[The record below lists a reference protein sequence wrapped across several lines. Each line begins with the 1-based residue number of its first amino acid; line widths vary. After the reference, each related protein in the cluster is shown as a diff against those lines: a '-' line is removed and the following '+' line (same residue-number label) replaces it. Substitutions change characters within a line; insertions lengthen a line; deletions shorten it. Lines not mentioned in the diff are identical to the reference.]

1 MWNRTRPAGL
11 VLGVTL
17 LAGIALGRMGLHL
30 SAPVGAQDVPAAD
43 AFPVPAKASEPEA
56 PPSLSE
62 EPFGVEPVAPSLEPM
77 PALTPTTAA
86 PNDAAVTLRQE
97 LLELTQQRANLL
109 SAEQLVQAVDK
120 ARSSLLITQAEQE
133 LEECLE
139 RLEQVAQKYPNTAA
153 GLRAKGLLQ
162 QGRDPAMLAPMPSA
176 PFVPDPTPFPVYRP
190 TSATSDGGTFRASPT
205 PIPESSPFSASDTF
219 DPASPVRKP
228 SSTKPTPIRN

>member
-17 LAGIALGRMGLHL
+17 LAGIALGRMGLQL

-43 AFPVPAKASEPEA
+43 AFPTPVKAPEPEA
-56 PPSLSE
+56 VPSLSD
-62 EPFGVEPVAPSLEPM
+62 EPFGLEPAAPSLEPM
-77 PALTPTTAA
+77 PAETPKAA
-86 PNDAAVTLRQE
+86 TPNDAEATLRQE

-139 RLEQVAQKYPNTAA
+139 RLEQVAQKYPNTTA

-176 PFVPDPTPFPVYRP
+176 PIDPTPFPVYRP

-205 PIPESSPFSASDTF
+205 PIPESSPFSGSEPFSPIAPSPRPVKST
-219 DPASPVRKP
+219 PA
-228 SSTKPTPIRN
+228 RN